1 MTDVMPETHVKSSIV
16 TPELHLQSVDNNF
29 LLFCKRFR
37 LAMRSLIFVQYF
49 TVVELIRLKLVH
61 PQLNQIINKE
71 TINMAIQ
78 IGNLDSKEREL
89 YWQAFASYSIEEI
102 YQRLPSSTVDLIKK
116 SNDSTMF
123 IIKNTLRNHVKHGVV
138 HNEDLITKIISHLFI
153 HNKLN
158 RIYDVLQT
166 PSSSAAQSKYGVS
179 VDMMVFTLETL
190 IKEHLGISFKDANK
204 TLHE

>member
-1 MTDVMPETHVKSSIV
+1 
-16 TPELHLQSVDNNF
+16 
-29 LLFCKRFR
+29 
-37 LAMRSLIFVQYF
+37 
-49 TVVELIRLKLVH
+49 
-61 PQLNQIINKE
+61 
-71 TINMAIQ
+71 
-78 IGNLDSKEREL
+78 
-89 YWQAFASYSIEEI
+89 
-102 YQRLPSSTVDLIKK
+102 
-116 SNDSTMF
+116 MF